1 MAQTHRDLACG
12 PPAGEDGQIR
22 EIFEYDETAW
32 GGREELGHS
41 GHGPQGGMSIGSEG
55 SGGHTGG
62 RDFRRVAGHDQ
73 GRPVRPG
80 FLLRGDRKSTRQ
92 LQSPSVI
99 SYAVFCLKK
108 KKKSPPIST
117 RAPATALPATANPL
131 TSDYTV
137 RTQVLEPGE
146 VADEDRQ
153 GRRHEGPGD

>member
-55 SGGHTGG
+55 SGGDTGG
-62 RDFRRVAGHDQ
+62 RDLRRVAGHDQ

-80 FLLRGDRKSTRQ
+80 FLLRGPQRVLRTSFVEHYRIGPPNSTGRGSALRTARRDRERIR
-92 LQSPSVI
+92 L
-99 SYAVFCLKK
+99 
-108 KKKSPPIST
+108 
-117 RAPATALPATANPL
+117 
-131 TSDYTV
+131 
-137 RTQVLEPGE
+137 
-146 VADEDRQ
+146 
-153 GRRHEGPGD
+153 